1 MLTVHHLNNSRSQR
15 ILWLLEELGVEYHLE
30 KYQRDAKTNLAPK
43 ELKAIHPLGRSPVLT
58 DEGLTLAESGAIVE
72 YLIEK
77 HGTGSFV
84 KPAEPAVY
92 QEYLFWLHFAEGS
105 MMPPLVATLVLNT
118 AKQKV
123 PTLIKPIANKV
134 IDGIMDAYYGP
145 NLEQNARYI
154 ESYLSSHDWF
164 AGSEPSAAD
173 VQMIFPLEAL
183 LSRHDSSKFAAISAY
198 VKRVQ
203 SRPAYQRALE
213 KGGKYAY
220 A

>member
-1 MLTVHHLNNSRSQR
+1 
-15 ILWLLEELGVEYHLE
+15 
-30 KYQRDAKTNLAPK
+30 
-43 ELKAIHPLGRSPVLT
+43 
-58 DEGLTLAESGAIVE
+58 
-72 YLIEK
+72 
-77 HGTGSFV
+77 
-84 KPAEPAVY
+84 
-92 QEYLFWLHFAEGS
+92 
-105 MMPPLVATLVLNT
+105 MPPLVATLVLNT

-123 PTLIKPIANKV
+123 PMLIKPIANKV

-145 NLEQNARYI
+145 NLEQNARYV

-164 AGSEPSAAD
+164 AGDGPSAAD

-183 LSRHDSSKFAAISAY
+183 LSRQDSSKYAAISAY

-203 SRPAYQRALE
+203 SRPAYKRALE